1 MKSSELSKSSKKI
14 EKISKKDFTFL
25 LAKLAA
31 AFKEVLDEARIA
43 VYYGYLNHLTREK
56 LSKAVDTVILEMKF
70 FPKVSEILD
79 THRRL
84 CNTEYKFLEIEY
96 KEKVVSPEEAK
107 KILDGIWERFGGR
120 PGDSNKPTPKL
131 EGKRAEEF
139 ERKRKIA
146 KEKARGLQ

>member
-1 MKSSELSKSSKKI
+1 MQNKNLPKRI

-25 LAKLAA
+25 LAKLAT
-31 AFKEVLDEARIA
+31 AFKEVLDEARISL
-43 VYYGYLNHLTREK
+43 YYGYLSHLTREK
-56 LSKAVDTVILEMKF
+56 LSKAVDSIILESKF

-107 KILDGIWERFGGR
+107 KILDGIWERLGGR
-120 PGDSNKPTPKL
+120 PEGNNKPGPKL
-131 EGKRAEEF
+131 EGQYAEEF

-146 KEKARGLQ
+146 KERARGI